1 MRGYLYTGDY
11 NSFDVLIDGL
21 SAYAGCTFKLVA
33 FAAGD
38 NFEQG
43 AAMQITGGATSDGA
57 WEDQAYVIGP
67 GTTVGFTTGDDRLIS
82 NGLADA
88 YNVYDGT
95 LDGTP
100 LDINVGPWLSSFSI
114 FNGFQLQITLP
125 NPNPTLAITNSGHNV
140 IVSWPLSATG
150 YALQQNPNPGGTN
163 WTPAT
168 YPISTNGATQ
178 SVTISNPTGRMFFR
192 LMAN

>member
-114 FNGFQLQITLP
+114 FNGLP
-125 NPNPTLAITNSGHNV
+125 ASNHPAQPQPNARHHQFGPQRHRLLAIVRHRLCAPTE
-140 IVSWPLSATG
+140 P
-150 YALQQNPNPGGTN
+150 QPGGTN